1 MHTIECYL
9 VKEEWSINT
18 YDDMSEPQKHH
29 IKWRKPITKD
39 HLTWYYLYEMSSK
52 QIYRD
57 SKEICGCLGLEGDRC
72 VCVVGGV
79 TANGY
84 DTSLQGD
91 ENVLKLWW

>member
-1 MHTIECYL
+1 
-9 VKEEWSINT
+9 
-18 YDDMSEPQKHH
+18 
-29 IKWRKPITKD
+29 
-39 HLTWYYLYEMSSK
+39 MSSK

-91 ENVLKLWW
+91 ENVLKL